1 MNEQEVYSASTDA
14 KAESNGKGAGKSMF
28 MRAVIAVVAVLV
40 IIGIAWM
47 AGLFGK
53 KADVSDTTNG
63 GGDSPATLTPEQAAM
78 AVATVNG
85 VEISRGEF
93 EKTLTNVRSTLS
105 PESIAALENGALE
118 QSVISDMVN
127 MRLLIEEAGKK
138 KIAVSGDDVQKEY
151 DMFKESVGGDDV
163 LRDELAKVGLDEAGF
178 RENIKNELMV
188 RALLDKETDIENISV
203 TEAEILAIYEEAKA
217 VAPEDQPLPPLEEV
231 KDAAR
236 AQLTQQKS
244 AEIINAYVQK
254 LRAAAQVE
262 ITL

>member
-1 MNEQEVYSASTDA
+1 MYSASTDA
-14 KAESNGKGAGKSMF
+14 KTESTEKVAGKSMF
-28 MRAVIAVVAVLV
+28 MRAMIAVVAVLV
-40 IIGIAWM
+40 IIGIAWITGM
-47 AGLFGK
+47 FGK
-53 KADVSDTTNG
+53 KADVSDTTTTG
-63 GGDSPATLTPEQAAM
+63 GESPAALTPEQAAM

-85 VEISRGEF
+85 VEITRGEF

-105 PESIAALENGALE
+105 PESIASLETGALE

-127 MRLLIEEAGKK
+127 MRLLIDEANKK
-138 KIAVSGDDVQKEY
+138 KIPVSSEDVQKEY
-151 DMFKESVGGDDV
+151 DMFKDSVGGEDV
-163 LRDELAKVGLDEAGF
+163 LRDELAKVGLDDAGF
-178 RENIKNELMV
+178 KENIKNELMV
-188 RALLDKETDIENISV
+188 RALLDKETDIENITV

-217 VAPEDQPLPPLEEV
+217 VAPEDQPMPPLEEV